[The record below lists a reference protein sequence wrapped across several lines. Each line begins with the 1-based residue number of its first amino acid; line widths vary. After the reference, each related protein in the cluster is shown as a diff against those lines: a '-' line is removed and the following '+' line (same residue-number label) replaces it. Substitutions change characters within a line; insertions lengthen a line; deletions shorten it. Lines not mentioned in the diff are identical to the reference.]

1 MYNPNTALLGDFEEE
16 EFKAKLLESTV
27 RVAVAALDPAKI
39 QATVQGISIAITGN
53 PLGKEVDARGFDYEN
68 RTGIPDATG
77 RELQD
82 NSTSFENAKMR
93 AHWAFYEFERQIG
106 KQPHCSIAFEIGI
119 DKLPDFR
126 FEIFTWTVI
135 YNGSRFGSSR
145 TQSFEVPPSVLMH
158 LQSTGLLKRDAERL
172 LFGGAAYAGSSG
184 PRRDNYGSDA
194 SVGSGSP
201 SPMKSAASTPASGPR
216 TPMDSQG
223 GTKGA
228 IVHMLRGKMTW
239 PRFLEPSVIL
249 AFLPFE
255 WNDLYSII
263 EL

>member
-68 RTGIPDATG
+68 RTGIPDVIG

-82 NSTSFENAKMR
+82 NRTSFENAKER
-93 AHWAFYEFERQIG
+93 AQWAFQEYERQIG
-106 KQPHCSIAFEIGI
+106 RQPHCSIAFEIGI

-126 FEIFTWTVI
+126 FEVFTWTVI

-145 TQSFEVPPSVLMH
+145 TQSFEVPPTILMH
-158 LQSTGLLKRDAERL
+158 LQSTGMLKRDAERL
-172 LFGGAAYAGSSG
+172 LFGGTTVVG
-184 PRRDNYGSDA
+184 RRDGGYGSDA
-194 SVGSGSP
+194 SVGSASP
-201 SPMKSAASTPASGPR
+201 SPVKSATSTPLSGPR
-216 TPMDSQG
+216 TPNNDSQGGG